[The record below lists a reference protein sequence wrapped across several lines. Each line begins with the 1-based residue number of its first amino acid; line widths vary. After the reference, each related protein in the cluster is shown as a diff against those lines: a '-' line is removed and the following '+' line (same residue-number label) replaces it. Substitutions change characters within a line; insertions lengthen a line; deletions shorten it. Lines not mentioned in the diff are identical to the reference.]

1 MKKSILLSAI
11 ILSCLGLVIIAEEIT
26 LKNNQKISGKI
37 IKETDKSVYLDIG
50 FTILQIPREEIS
62 KIEAAAKMS
71 PTAGAPAAGKPATE
85 GSPVGAAEYT
95 DLVTFITQPSS
106 RSAQAFTATE
116 IVDKSN
122 DSVVAVS
129 SSSGWGSGFII
140 SPKGHIIT
148 NHHVI
153 EGETKLNVTVYQP
166 KGKTFESKKIEEV
179 NILAFN
185 RYFDIALLQIKEKD
199 MAGLKLKPI
208 RLGNFDLVN
217 KGDAIFA
224 FGNPGLGR
232 EMLHRTVSEGIISSR
247 SRDLS
252 GIPYLQ
258 TTAAINPGNS
268 GGPVFNAYGEV
279 IGLVTYKAF
288 WQEGIGF
295 ALPSNYIIE
304 FIKNMEAFACDE
316 KNPNIGYRYCPAPKK
331 KTTLNNSPDKEKPE
345 ERK

>member
-1 MKKSILLSAI
+1 MNKVILLSLIAI
-11 ILSCLGLVIIAEEIT
+11 ILSCLGFVIIAEEIT
-26 LKNNQKISGKI
+26 LKNNQRISGKVV
-37 IKETDKSVYLDIG
+37 KENEKSVYLDIG
-50 FTILQIPREEIS
+50 FTILQIPRDEIS
-62 KIEAAAKMS
+62 KIEAASNIS
-71 PTAGAPAAGKPATE
+71 PTADAQSALGGKPAT
-85 GSPVGAAEYT
+85 EYT

-106 RSAQAFTATE
+106 RSARVFNASE
-116 IVDKSN
+116 IVEKNN

-140 SPKGHIIT
+140 SPKGHVIT

-153 EGETKLNVTVYQP
+153 AGETKLSVTVYQP

-179 NILAFN
+179 SILAFN

-199 MAGLKLKPI
+199 MEGLKLKPV
-208 RLGNFDLVN
+208 RLGDFDLVN

-224 FGNPGLGR
+224 FGNPGMGR

-331 KTTLNNSPDKEKPE
+331 KPTSNSSDKEK
-345 ERK
+345 

>member
-1 MKKSILLSAI
+1 MKKVILLSLIAV
-11 ILSCLGLVIIAEEIT
+11 ILAGLGLVIIAEEIT

-37 IKETDKSVYLDIG
+37 IKETEKSVYLDIG

-62 KIEAAAKMS
+62 KIETASNIS
-71 PTAGAPAAGKPATE
+71 PTADAPPAGKPA
-85 GSPVGAAEYT
+85 AEYI
-95 DLVTFITQPSS
+95 DLVTFITQLSP
-106 RSAQAFTATE
+106 RSARVFDATE
-116 IVDKSN
+116 IVDRNN

-129 SSSGWGSGFII
+129 SPGGWGSGFIV
-140 SPKGHIIT
+140 SPKGHVIT

-153 EGETKLNVTVYQP
+153 EGETKLSITVYQP
-166 KGKTFESKKIEEV
+166 KGKTFESKKIEGV

-199 MAGLKLKPI
+199 MEGLKLKPV

-331 KTTLNNSPDKEKPE
+331 KTTSNNGSDKEKQE

>member
-1 MKKSILLSAI
+1 MKKVILLSLIVI
-11 ILSCLGLVIIAEEIT
+11 ILSCLELMIIADEIT
-26 LKNNQKISGKI
+26 LKTNQKISGKI
-37 IKETDKSVYLDIG
+37 IKENKKSIYLDIG

-62 KIEAAAKMS
+62 KIETESNIS
-71 PTAGAPAAGKPATE
+71 PIADTQSASGGKLVT
-85 GSPVGAAEYT
+85 EYT
-95 DLVTFITQPSS
+95 DLVTFITQPSP
-106 RSAQAFTATE
+106 RNTQVFTASE
-116 IVDKSN
+116 IVDKNN

-129 SSSGWGSGFII
+129 SPSGWGSGFII

-148 NHHVI
+148 NYHVI
-153 EGETKLNVTVYQP
+153 EGETKLSVTVYQP
-166 KGKTFESKKIEEV
+166 KGKTFESKKLDVV

-199 MAGLKLKPI
+199 MEGLKLKPI

-224 FGNPGLGR
+224 IGNPGLGR

-316 KNPNIGYRYCPAPKK
+316 KNPNIGHRYCPAPKK
-331 KTTLNNSPDKEKPE
+331 KTTSNNNTDKEKQE

>member
-1 MKKSILLSAI
+1 MKKAVLLSLIAAT
-11 ILSCLGLVIIAEEIT
+11 LSCLGFLVGAEEIT
-26 LKNNQKISGKI
+26 LKNSQKISGKI

-50 FTILQIPREEIS
+50 FTILQIPRDEIV
-62 KIEAAAKMS
+62 KIETASTIS
-71 PTAGAPAAGKPATE
+71 PTADAQAASGAKPTT
-85 GSPVGAAEYT
+85 EYT
-95 DLVTFITQPSS
+95 DLVAFIAQPFA
-106 RSAQAFTATE
+106 RSDQAFTASE
-116 IVDKSN
+116 IVDRNN

-140 SPKGHIIT
+140 SPKGHVIT

-153 EGETKLNVTVYQP
+153 EGETKLSVTVYQP
-166 KGKTFESKKIEEV
+166 KGKTFESKKIDEV
-179 NILAFN
+179 KILAFN

-199 MAGLKLKPI
+199 MEGLKLKPVRI
-208 RLGNFDLVN
+208 GNFDLVN

-232 EMLHRTVSEGIISSR
+232 EMLHRTVSEGIVSSR

-331 KTTLNNSPDKEKPE
+331 KTTATNNTDTQKQE

>member
-1 MKKSILLSAI
+1 MLRECLKVKHMKKNITLLFAAVLLLCLV
-11 ILSCLGLVIIAEEIT
+11 LSGISDEVT
-26 LKNNQKISGKI
+26 LKNNSTISGKI
-37 IKETDKSVYLDIG
+37 IKENSKHIYVDVG
-50 FTILQIPREEIS
+50 FTIIQVPRDEIA
-62 KIEAAAKMS
+62 KIQAS
-71 PTAGAPAAGKPATE
+71 SDIAPAESIQTDKPDE
-85 GSPVGAAEYT
+85 FT
-95 DLVTFITQPSS
+95 DLVSFITREYS
-106 RSAQAFTATE
+106 RTAKLSNASE
-116 IVDKSN
+116 IVEENN

-153 EGETKLNVTVYQP
+153 EGETKISVTVFQP

-179 NILAFN
+179 KILAFN
-185 RYFDIALLQIKEKD
+185 RYFDVALIQIKEKD
-199 MAGLKLKPI
+199 MEGLKLKPV
-208 RLGNFDLVN
+208 RLGDFNLVS
-217 KGDAIFA
+217 KGDAVFA

-247 SRDLS
+247 SRDIMGL
-252 GIPYLQ
+252 PYLQ

-268 GGPVFNAYGEV
+268 GGPLFNAHSEV
-279 IGLVTYKAF
+279 IGLVTYKSF

-295 ALPSNYIIE
+295 ALPSNFIIE

-331 KTTLNNSPDKEKPE
+331 KTSTKNTNQEE